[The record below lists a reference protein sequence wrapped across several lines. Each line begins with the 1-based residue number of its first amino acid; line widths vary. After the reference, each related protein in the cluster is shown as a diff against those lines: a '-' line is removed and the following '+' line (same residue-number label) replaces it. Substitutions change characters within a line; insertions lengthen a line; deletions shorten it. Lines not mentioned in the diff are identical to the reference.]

1 MRPRVLPVRRRRGRL
16 SASLGGAR
24 SAAISADDDSLA
36 YVPDV
41 PTFVLPRET
50 RRFGA
55 PYASFVSM
63 KTMKAVVFRGKDR
76 LAVEE
81 VPKPRP
87 KAGEAVIRITTTTIC
102 GTDVHIVRGEYPVE
116 PGLILG
122 HEPVGVIEE
131 LGAGLED
138 LYAVGQRVIVGAI
151 TPCGQCFYC
160 LNGSHAQCGGAL
172 GGWRFGNTING
183 AWAEYLLVP
192 DARAN
197 LAPIPT
203 GLTDEDVLLCPDIF
217 STGLAGA
224 ESGNIRVGDSVA
236 VFAQG
241 PIGLCATVGARLK
254 GASLIIGID
263 AMGERLEV
271 ARRFG
276 ANVTLNI
283 NNGDPVPEI
292 KRLTEGRGVDVAIEA
307 LGRQE
312 TFESAL
318 RAIRPGGTLSS
329 LGVYSGKIVAPYD
342 AFYAGLGDQKIV
354 TTLCPGGKE
363 RMRRLMAMIENRRVD
378 LTPLV
383 THRFTLDDIEEAF
396 DLFSHQRDGVLKVAL
411 YPGLAHSRPVLEAA
425 GVGRLDEQC

>member
-1 MRPRVLPVRRRRGRL
+1 MHM
-16 SASLGGAR
+16 
-24 SAAISADDDSLA
+24 
-36 YVPDV
+36 
-41 PTFVLPRET
+41 T
-50 RRFGA
+50 
-55 PYASFVSM
+55 
-63 KTMKAVVFRGKDR
+63 TMKAVVFKEQDR
-76 LAVEE
+76 IAVEE
-81 VPKPRP
+81 VPKPIPR
-87 KAGEAVIRITTTTIC
+87 AGEAVIRITTTTIC
-102 GTDVHIVRGEYPVE
+102 GTDVHIVRGEYPVK

-131 LGAGLED
+131 LGSELNEH
-138 LYAVGQRVIVGAI
+138 YRVGQRVIVGAI

-160 LNGSHAQCGGAL
+160 LNGVHSQCGGGI

-197 LAPIPT
+197 LAVIPPD
-203 GLTDEDVLLCPDIF
+203 LTDEDVVLCSDIF

-224 ESGNIRVGDSVA
+224 ESGNIKVGDTVA

-241 PIGLCATVGARLK
+241 PIGLCATLGAKLK

-263 AMGERLEV
+263 SNADRLNM
-271 ARRFG
+271 ARRLG
-276 ANVTLNI
+276 ANVTLDARDTDLI
-283 NNGDPVPEI
+283 PAI
-292 KRLTEGRGVDVAIEA
+292 KKLTSGRGVDVAIEA

-312 TFESAL
+312 TFENAL

-329 LGVYSGKIVAPYD
+329 LGVYSGKVAAPYD

-363 RMRRLMAMIENRRVD
+363 RMRRLMSMIEHRRVD

-383 THRFTLDDIEEAF
+383 THKFALDDIDAAF
-396 DLFSHQRDGVLKVAL
+396 DLFSHQRQGVLKVAL
-411 YPGLAHSRPVLEAA
+411 YPDASRVEKPLA
-425 GVGRLDEQC
+425 GVAVGAADEQC